1 MVVEVAAKKMLES
14 RHFSICD
21 LDKICDIVG
30 ARQSGDAYTLLRALH
45 CVDYNA
51 MDQELRNRIPL
62 LVNEVLRQQSEVKTL
77 SSVMLDGVTI

>member
-1 MVVEVAAKKMLES
+1 MVVEIAAKKMLES

-21 LDKICDIVG
+21 LDKICEIVG

-45 CVDYNA
+45 CIDYNA

-62 LVNEVLRQQSEVKTL
+62 LVNEVLRQQSEVKAL